1 MSPLSFITL
10 FTGVFPV
17 FLCVSQF
24 SSVQSLS
31 HVRLFATPWIAA
43 YQASL
48 SITNSRSPPKLTSIE
63 LMAPSNHLIL
73 CHPLLLLPSVFP
85 SIRVRLFLTIRLFHV
100 SSVNSWLAY
109 RFLRR
114 QVVWTFFGFAL
125 LWNWNENWHFS
136 SPVATAE
143 FSKFAGVL
151 SVAL

>member
-1 MSPLSFITL
+1 MCSFPN
-10 FTGVFPV
+10 FEPV
-17 FLCVSQF
+17 CCCMF

-31 HVRLFATPWIAA
+31 CVQLFATLWTAA
-43 YQASL
+43 QQSSL
-48 SITNSRSPPKLTSIE
+48 STTNSQSLLKLMSIE